1 MWHNFILAITAYL
14 LGSIPPAIWIGKAL
28 HGIDIR
34 QYGSKNAGTS
44 NTMRIL
50 GVKTGIPVLL
60 IDVLKGFVAVKLAGW
75 SSFQAG
81 TDAFV
86 NMQLA
91 LGVLAVLGHLFPVFA
106 GFRGGK
112 GVATSAGILL
122 ALYWPAA
129 LVSIGVFL
137 LSLFISKYMSLSSLI
152 MGISYPIS
160 IIFIFRFEF
169 ISLKIFSIGICLILI
184 VTHWKNISRL
194 LHGEENKATF
204 LFRNA
209 KNKAG

>member
-1 MWHNFILAITAYL
+1 MWHNFILAVPAYL
-14 LGSIPPAIWIGKAL
+14 LGSIPTSIWIGKAL
-28 HGIDIR
+28 YGTDIR
-34 QYGSKNAGTS
+34 HHGSKNAGTS

-50 GVKTGIPVLL
+50 GVKAGIPVLL
-60 IDVLKGFVAVKLAGW
+60 IDVLKGFVAVKLACW
-75 SSFQAG
+75 TSFQAN
-81 TDAFV
+81 TVAFV

-91 LGVLAVLGHLFPVFA
+91 LGILAVVGHLFPVFA

-112 GVATSAGILL
+112 GVATSIGLLL

-129 LVSIGVFL
+129 LLSIGVFL

-160 IIFIFRFEF
+160 IIFVFKSEF

-184 VTHWKNISRL
+184 LTHRKNIFRL
-194 LHGEENKATF
+194 LHGEEKKATF
-204 LFRNA
+204 LFKNA
-209 KNKAG
+209 KNKTS